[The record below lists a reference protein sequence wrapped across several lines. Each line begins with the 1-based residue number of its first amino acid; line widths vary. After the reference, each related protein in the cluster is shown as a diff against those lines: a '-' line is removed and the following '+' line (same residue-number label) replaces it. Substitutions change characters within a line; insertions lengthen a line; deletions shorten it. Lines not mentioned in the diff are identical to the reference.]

1 MKTKWYFF
9 ILILITTTVIFNHIL
24 GQRDSLPIKVG
35 VIMIGDSRIEKLTG
49 LKQGLIDLGY
59 EKNAINFVEINAKD
73 DEKKL
78 HTEINKLIKNKPT
91 LIVTLGGVETLTV
104 KEQLEK
110 NQIKIPV
117 VFAGVAAPK
126 EIGIIKEYRSPGGL
140 FTGINNYH
148 TSISGKRLEL
158 LHDLVP
164 SVKRFHVLYD
174 ENTKVS
180 LLSLENTKEAATK
193 LSLQIIP
200 INVSEPDFLTH
211 LEKNLQK
218 NDALLMLPGF
228 RIESLTGEIAEF
240 SQKNK
245 IPSMGLYGNE
255 VEEGIL
261 ASYGVSF
268 YDQGY
273 QSARYVSLIIQGNS
287 PSEIP
292 VELPD
297 TVRFYI
303 NKSVSDELRV
313 ELNHELIPI
322 ANFIYPKEEP
332 AKDDE
337 KIN

>member
-1 MKTKWYFF
+1 MKIKWYFF
-9 ILILITTTVIFNHIL
+9 ALALIVTTVILNNIL
-24 GQRDSLPIKVG
+24 GQREYLPTKVG
-35 VIMIGDSRIEKLTG
+35 VIMMGDSRIEKLTG
-49 LKQGLIDLGY
+49 LKQGLIELGF
-59 EKNAINFVEINAKD
+59 EKNAVNFVEINAKD
-73 DEKKL
+73 DERKL
-78 HTEINKLIKNKPT
+78 TEEINKLIKNKPS

-126 EIGIIKEYRSPGGL
+126 EIGIINDYRSPGGL

-164 SVKRFHVLYD
+164 SAKRFHVLYD
-174 ENTKVS
+174 KNTKVS
-180 LLSLENTKEAATK
+180 LLSLENTKEAAKK

-200 INVSEPDFLTH
+200 VNVSEPDFLVQ
-211 LEKNLQK
+211 LKKNLQDS
-218 NDALLMLPGF
+218 DAMLMLPGF
-228 RIESLTGEIAEF
+228 RIESLVGEIADF
-240 SQKNK
+240 SKK
-245 IPSMGLYGNE
+245 HRIPTMGLYGNE

-268 YDQGY
+268 FDQGY

-287 PSEIP
+287 PGDIP

-297 TVRFYI
+297 TIRFYI
-303 NKSVSDELRV
+303 NKSVSEELKV
-313 ELNHELIPI
+313 ELNQELLPI
-322 ANFIYPKEEP
+322 SNFIEYKEESR
-332 AKDDE
+332 
-337 KIN
+337 

>member
-1 MKTKWYFF
+1 MKIKWYFF
-9 ILILITTTVIFNHIL
+9 ALVLITTTVILNNLI
-24 GQRDSLPIKVG
+24 GQRDNPPIKVG
-35 VIMIGDSRIEKLTG
+35 VIMMGDSRIEKLTG

-78 HTEINKLIKNKPT
+78 TSEITKLIKNSPS

-126 EIGIIKEYRSPGGL
+126 EIGIIKDYRSPGGL

-164 SVKRFHVLYD
+164 SANRFHVLYD
-174 ENTKVS
+174 KNTKVS
-180 LLSLENTKEAATK
+180 ILSLENTKEAAKK

-200 INVSEPDFLTH
+200 INVSEPDFLIR
-211 LEKNLQK
+211 LEESLQES
-218 NDALLMLPGF
+218 DAMLMLPGF
-228 RIESLTGEIAEF
+228 RIESLVGEIAKF
-240 SQKNK
+240 SKK
-245 IPSMGLYGNE
+245 HRIPSMGLYGNE

-268 YDQGY
+268 FDQGY

-287 PSEIP
+287 PGEIP

-297 TVRFYI
+297 TIRFYI
-303 NKSVSDELRV
+303 NTSVSDELRV

-322 ANFIYPKEEP
+322 TNFIYHDEEP
-332 AKDDE
+332 R
-337 KIN
+337 

>member
-1 MKTKWYFF
+1 MKIKWYVF
-9 ILILITTTVIFNHIL
+9 ILVLITTTVILNNFIS
-24 GQRDSLPIKVG
+24 QREYPPIKVG

-49 LKQGLIDLGY
+49 LKQGLKDLGY
-59 EKNAINFVEINAKD
+59 EKNAITFVEINAKD

-78 HTEINKLIKNKPT
+78 NVEINKLIKNKPL

-110 NQIKIPV
+110 MQIKIPV

-126 EIGIIKEYRSPGGL
+126 EIGIIKDYRSPGGL

-164 SVKRFHVLYD
+164 SAKRFHVLYD
-174 ENTKVS
+174 KNTKVS
-180 LLSLENTKEAATK
+180 ILSLENTKEAAKK

-200 INVSEPDFLTH
+200 INVSEHDFLIH
-211 LEKNLQK
+211 LEKNLQES
-218 NDALLMLPGF
+218 DAMLMLPGF

-240 SQKNK
+240 SKKYK

-287 PSEIP
+287 PSDIP

-303 NKSVSDELRV
+303 NKSVSDDLRV
-313 ELNHELIPI
+313 ELNNELIPI
-322 ANFIYPKEEP
+322 TNFIYPNEERR
-332 AKDDE
+332 
-337 KIN
+337 